1 MKDSLRRLYAL
12 TRKEFLELIRDKS
25 SLAMGILM
33 PMMLVFIIGF
43 GVSLDVYHSRSAI
56 VQEDPSPTAH
66 EVVSFVD
73 GSEYFDPVYVTNMA
87 AAEKLMADRKT
98 EAILRIPP
106 TFTRDLYQQK
116 ASLQLIL
123 SGIDTTTAMSIL
135 GYVESGLS
143 AWLTKQLNARN
154 IGTVTVENRVWFN
167 DANSSTWYF
176 MPGLL
181 MLTITIIGVQL
192 TAVVMAR
199 EYERGTFESLFVTP
213 VRALELVI
221 SKIIPYF
228 CISIIGVTICFLLSR
243 HLFHVPMMGSLL
255 AIIIL
260 SLIYLFIAMGT
271 GLIISVITK
280 SQFLACQIALH
291 VSMMPCLMLSGYVFD
306 LRSTPTVVQ
315 VVGDILPFSHYLT
328 CLKSLF
334 LAGNIWNVLAK
345 NGALLLMYG
354 LLAVGI
360 AFTMTRKK
368 VE

>member
-1 MKDSLRRLYAL
+1 MRDGLRRIRAL
-12 TRKEFLELIRDKS
+12 TVKEFREVLRDNS
-25 SLAMGILM
+25 SLAMGILL
-33 PMMLVFIIGF
+33 PIILILVIGY
-43 GVSLDVYHSRSAI
+43 GITLDVKHAPI
-56 VQEDPSPTAH
+56 GVVLEDTSPEAQR
-66 EVVSFVD
+66 VVDFVD
-73 GSEYFDPVYVTNMA
+73 GSDYFKPTYLTNMPQA
-87 AAEKLMADRKT
+87 VKALEQRKID
-98 EAILRIPP
+98 AILRVPP
-106 TFTRDLYQQK
+106 DFSRQLHQGDGR
-116 ASLQLIL
+116 LQLL
-123 SGIDTTTAMSIL
+123 LYGTDTTTAMSIQS
-135 GYVESGLS
+135 YVETAVAQWS
-143 AWLTKQLNARN
+143 AKQMAARG
-154 IGTVTVENRVWFN
+154 IGAVDLETRLWFN
-167 DANSSTWYF
+167 DAHESTWYF
-176 MPGLL
+176 IPGLIL
-181 MLTITIIGVQL
+181 MVVTLIGVLL
-192 TAVVMAR
+192 TAGVMAR

>member
-1 MKDSLRRLYAL
+1 MKASLRRLIAL
-12 TRKEFLELIRDKS
+12 THKEFLELIRDKS

-43 GVSLDVYHSRSAI
+43 GVSLDVYHSRIA
-56 VQEDPSPTAH
+56 VVLEDPSPTAH
-66 EVVSFVD
+66 QVVSFVD
-73 GSEYFDPVYVTNMA
+73 GSEYFDPVYVTNMQ

-98 EAILRIPP
+98 EAILRVPP
-106 TFTRDLYQQK
+106 TFTRDLYQHRGQ
-116 ASLQLIL
+116 LQLIL
-123 SGIDTTTAMSIL
+123 SGIDTTTAMSIQ
-135 GYVESGLS
+135 GYVESGI
-143 AWLTKQLNARN
+143 AGWVTRQLNARN
-154 IGTVTVENRVWFN
+154 IGMVTVDSRVWFN

-192 TAVVMAR
+192 TAIVMAR

-228 CISIIGVTICFLLSR
+228 CISIVGVTICFLLSR
-243 HLFHVPMMGSLL
+243 HLFHVPMKGSLT
-255 AIIIL
+255 AIVLL
-260 SLIYLFIAMGT
+260 SMVYLFIAMGT

-291 VSMMPCLMLSGYVFD
+291 VSMMPCIMLSGYVFD
-306 LRSTPTVVQ
+306 LRSTPKIVQ
-315 VVGDILPFSHYLT
+315 IVGEILPFSHYLT

-334 LAGNIWNVLAK
+334 LAGNIWDVLLK
-345 NGALLLMYG
+345 NGALLLVYG
-354 LLAVGI
+354 LIAVSI
-360 AFTMTRKK
+360 AFSMTRKK